1 MSAIAGP
8 GWNAQN
14 NGRLARLPQPSVLE
28 ESSMRAKLAAI
39 RDTMIVLS
47 MQLAFRTVTLL
58 RRWKVTE
65 F

>member
-14 NGRLARLPQPSVLE
+14 DGPVARLSHASVPE
-28 ESSMRAKLAAI
+28 ESSPREKLAAI

-47 MQLAFRTVTLL
+47 MQLVFRTFTML